1 MECIDNSSILVPL
14 GKQYNT
20 NQHQH
25 FGMGKNTRLLLI
37 LLAASGILIFLAIIL
52 LTKDSTTSAETNQ
65 KFIVETVDRGEVIS
79 SVKASGIIESD
90 DEIIVRS
97 PERSIISKVYK
108 NAGAK
113 VEKGELLIELDKK
126 SVQSEIDRMKN
137 QLELKQNALDKLQ
150 LNAQS
155 TRLSLDRT
163 EEAKRLRITKLKS
176 TLEQQEKMLSEGNIS
191 ETRVDRTRQEVE
203 MAETDLQTQIEKN
216 AIRIQQMDADER
228 GLLLQIH
235 NQEKNLEEKQQL
247 LGKLKVKA
255 PADGVIL
262 AINSNEGQR
271 VESDAMLLRMSDL
284 SSYKVVGWVN
294 ERDASRVQTGDDVS
308 VYVGEET
315 LQGVVGE
322 ITPMVEDEMVHFD
335 VHLKDKKHSG
345 LEINK
350 SVSLEVTG
358 VQHNDVLRVKKHPE
372 FENASHL
379 YLYVLDNRN
388 ALKKEVIF
396 GTIGNNYC
404 EIVTGLNEGDEVL
417 VGHIDAENG
426 PDKFRVKNSQLN

>member
-1 MECIDNSSILVPL
+1 
-14 GKQYNT
+14 
-20 NQHQH
+20 
-25 FGMGKNTRLLLI
+25 MGKNTRLLLI
-37 LLAASGILIFLAIIL
+37 LLAAAGILILLAIVL
-52 LTKDSTTSAETNQ
+52 LTKDSTGPATANQ
-65 KFIVETVDRGEVIS
+65 KFSIETVDRGEVTS

-90 DEIIVRS
+90 DEIIIRS

-113 VEKGELLIELDKK
+113 VKKGELLIELDEK
-126 SVQSEIDRMKN
+126 SVQSEIERMKN
-137 QLELKQNALDKLQ
+137 QLELKQNALEKLQ
-150 LNAQS
+150 LNAHS

-163 EEAKRLRITKLKS
+163 EEAKQLRITKLKA
-176 TLEQQEKMLSEGNIS
+176 TLEQQEKMLNEGNIS
-191 ETRVDRTRQEVE
+191 ETRVDRTRQEIE

-235 NQEKNLEEKQQL
+235 NQEKNLAEKQEM

-271 VESDAMLLRMSDL
+271 IEADAMMLRMSDL

-294 ERDASRVQTGDDVS
+294 ERDASRIRTGNQVS
-308 VYVGEET
+308 VFIGDET

-322 ITPMVEDEMVHFD
+322 ITPMIEDEMVHFN
-335 VHLKDKKHSG
+335 VHLKDNKHPG
-345 LEINK
+345 LSINQ
-350 SVSLEVTG
+350 SVSMEVID
-358 VQHNDVLRVKKHPE
+358 VHHNDVIRIKKHPG
-372 FENASHL
+372 FENVSHL
-379 YLYVLDNRN
+379 YLYTLENRE
-388 ALKKEVIF
+388 AIKKDVIF

-404 EIVTGLNEGDEVL
+404 EIVTGLNAGDQVL
-417 VGHIDAENG
+417 IGIADAENS
-426 PDKFRVKNSQLN
+426 PEKFRVKSRQLE